1 MNESLHLLTGAY
13 AVGALDP
20 VELAEFEQHLVDCA
34 ECAAETRGLL
44 ATAARLASAEAVEPP
59 ARLKAAVLAQI
70 ATTRQLAPL
79 ARADAVPA
87 ETVEDADRGASESAD
102 VAAPAEGGVVVSIRR
117 PGWSWGQKA
126 LASAAAV
133 LAVVSIG
140 LSALL
145 AQSSSTRQQLDA
157 QQQTITRVLT
167 ASDAHTLAGPVEGG
181 GRGAVVVSPSLGT
194 TVFVASQL
202 PAAPSGHTYELWYL
216 GADGNAVP
224 AGTFVPGADGHA
236 TTVLTGAPGQAAA
249 VGMTVEPAGGSPQPT
264 TAPILAVKLA

>member
-1 MNESLHLLTGAY
+1 MSESMHLLTGAY
-13 AVGALDP
+13 AVNALDP
-20 VELAEFEQHLVDCA
+20 GERAEFEAHLADCPECSA
-34 ECAAETRGLL
+34 EVGGLL
-44 ATAARLASAEAVEPP
+44 ATAARLAAAEAVEPP
-59 ARLKAAVLAQI
+59 ARLKAAVMAQI
-70 ATTRQLAPL
+70 ATTRQLPPL
-79 ARADAVPA
+79 ETPRAD
-87 ETVEDADRGASESAD
+87 SAPD
-102 VAAPAEGGVVVSIRR
+102 SAPEPAEGGVVIPMRR

-167 ASDAHTLAGPVEGG
+167 ASDARTLAGPVEGG

-216 GADGNAVP
+216 GSDGNAVP

>member
-20 VELAEFEQHLVDCA
+20 AELAEFEAHLADCPECPA
-34 ECAAETRGLL
+34 EVRGLL
-44 ATAARLASAEAVEPP
+44 GTAARLASAEAVEPP
-59 ARLKAAVLAQI
+59 ARLKPAVMARI
-70 ATTRQLAPL
+70 ATTRQQPPL
-79 ARADAVPA
+79 ETARA
-87 ETVEDADRGASESAD
+87 EESGEATAP
-102 VAAPAEGGVVVSIRR
+102 AAPALGGVVVPMRR

-126 LASAAAV
+126 LAAAAAV

-145 AQSSSTRQQLDA
+145 AQSSATRQQLDA

-167 ASDAHTLAGPVEGG
+167 ASDARTLAGPVAGG

-216 GADGNAVP
+216 GADGSAVP

-236 TTVLTGAPGQAAA
+236 ATVLTGAPGQAAA

-264 TAPILAVKLA
+264 TTPILAVQLA

>member
-20 VELAEFEQHLVDCA
+20 AELAEFEAHLVDCPECSA
-34 ECAAETRGLL
+34 EVRGLL
-44 ATAARLASAEAVEPP
+44 GTAARLASAEAVEPP
-59 ARLKAAVLAQI
+59 ARLKAAVMAQI
-70 ATTRQLAPL
+70 ATTRQLPPLEAP
-79 ARADAVPA
+79 RA
-87 ETVEDADRGASESAD
+87 EESGEA
-102 VAAPAEGGVVVSIRR
+102 AAPAEGGVVVPMRR

-167 ASDAHTLAGPVEGG
+167 ASDARTLAGPVEGG

-202 PAAPSGHTYELWYL
+202 PAAPTGHTYELWYL

>member
-1 MNESLHLLTGAY
+1 MNQSPHLLTGAY

-20 VELAEFEQHLVDCA
+20 AELAEFEAHLADCPECSA
-34 ECAAETRGLL
+34 EVRGLL
-44 ATAARLASAEAVEPP
+44 GTAARLASAEAVEPP
-59 ARLKAAVLAQI
+59 ARLKPAVMARI
-70 ATTRQLAPL
+70 ATTRQQPPLETASDEESGEATAP
-79 ARADAVPA
+79 
-87 ETVEDADRGASESAD
+87 
-102 VAAPAEGGVVVSIRR
+102 AAPAAPALGGDVVPIRR

-126 LASAAAV
+126 LAAAAAV

-145 AQSSSTRQQLDA
+145 AQSSATRQQLDA

-167 ASDAHTLAGPVEGG
+167 ASDARTLAGPVAGG
-181 GRGAVVVSPSLGT
+181 GRGAVVVSPSLGA

-216 GADGNAVP
+216 GADGSAVP

-236 TTVLTGAPGQAAA
+236 ATVLTGAPGQAAA

-264 TAPILAVKLA
+264 TTPILAVKLA